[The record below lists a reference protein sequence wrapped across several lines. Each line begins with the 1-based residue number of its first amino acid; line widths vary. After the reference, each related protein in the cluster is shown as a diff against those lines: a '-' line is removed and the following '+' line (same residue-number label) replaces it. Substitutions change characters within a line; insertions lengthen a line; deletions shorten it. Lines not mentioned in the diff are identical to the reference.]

1 MHSKKLVSTIQPSNL
16 FVYTSRSY
24 SQKSEKINI
33 QRSSK
38 GIKLFDGYNEKS
50 RFNGYFNSDFD
61 DFLLLH
67 SLTRYEYN
75 EIIRS
80 SI

>member
-1 MHSKKLVSTIQPSNL
+1 MHSKKLVSKIQPSNL

-24 SQKSEKINI
+24 EKINI

-61 DFLLLH
+61 DFFTATLLDP
-67 SLTRYEYN
+67 
-75 EIIRS
+75 I
-80 SI
+80 